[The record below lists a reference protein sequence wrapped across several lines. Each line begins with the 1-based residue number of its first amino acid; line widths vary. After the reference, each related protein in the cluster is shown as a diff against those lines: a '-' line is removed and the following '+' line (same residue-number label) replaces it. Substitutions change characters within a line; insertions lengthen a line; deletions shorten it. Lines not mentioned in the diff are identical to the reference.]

1 MKKKVLRILL
11 TLLIIA
17 WMGLIFFFSSQT
29 GPASASSSH
38 SVLYLLGHISKSL
51 TGHDLVAALSPA
63 AFGFLEFI
71 IRKCAHMFAYFILS
85 ILTMSLLFTY
95 KKYPIRFKACLS
107 LLISFL
113 YACSDEIHQFF
124 VGGRSASF
132 KDVLID
138 STGACIGILL
148 TIIIYIIIKKAQRLN
163 RSCQVDR

>member
-1 MKKKVLRILL
+1 MTKKKKLRILL
-11 TLLIIA
+11 TLLIII
-17 WMGLIFFFSSQT
+17 WMGVIFCFSNQT
-29 GPASASSSH
+29 GPKSSSSSQ
-38 SVLYLLGHISKSL
+38 SVIYLIGHISKTL
-51 TGHDLVAALSPA
+51 TGHNIVNTLSTE
-63 AFGFLEFI
+63 AFSFIEFI

-95 KKYPIRFKACLS
+95 KKYPIRSKACLS

-148 TIIIYIIIKKAQRLN
+148 TIIIYTILKKAQHH
-163 RSCQVDR
+163 

>member
-38 SVLYLLGHISKSL
+38 SVLYLLGHILKSL

-85 ILTMSLLFTY
+85 ILIMSLLFTY
-95 KKYPIRFKACLS
+95 KNILYVSKHVS
-107 LLISFL
+107 L
-113 YACSDEIHQFF
+113 Y
-124 VGGRSASF
+124 
-132 KDVLID
+132 
-138 STGACIGILL
+138 
-148 TIIIYIIIKKAQRLN
+148 
-163 RSCQVDR
+163 

>member
-38 SVLYLLGHISKSL
+38 SVLYLLGHILKSL

-85 ILTMSLLFTY
+85 ILIMSLLFTY
-95 KKYPIRFKACLS
+95 KKYPIRFKACIS

-113 YACSDEIHQFF
+113 YACSDELHQFF
-124 VGGRSASF
+124 VGGRFTLAVSF
-132 KDVLID
+132 LWIEFYILI
-138 STGACIGILL
+138 GLFICIMPPFTLIANKAILL
-148 TIIIYIIIKKAQRLN
+148 HRFF
-163 RSCQVDR
+163 

>member
-1 MKKKVLRILL
+1 MMKKVLRILL
-11 TLLIIA
+11 TLFILA
-17 WMGLIFFFSSQT
+17 WMGVIFFFSSQT
-29 GPASASSSH
+29 GTTSASSSH

-51 TGHDLVAALSPA
+51 TGHDLVAALSPT

-95 KKYPIRFKACLS
+95 KKYPIRFKACIS

-132 KDVLID
+132 KDVSVSKIMVAGMAG
-138 STGACIGILL
+138 SS
-148 TIIIYIIIKKAQRLN
+148 R
-163 RSCQVDR
+163 

>member
-95 KKYPIRFKACLS
+95 KKYPIRFKACIS
-107 LLISFL
+107 LLISFQMNFISSL
-113 YACSDEIHQFF
+113 QEGAVQVLKMFSQIPQVHVLEYFLQL
-124 VGGRSASF
+124 SF
-132 KDVLID
+132 I
-138 STGACIGILL
+138 S
-148 TIIIYIIIKKAQRLN
+148 
-163 RSCQVDR
+163 

>member
-38 SVLYLLGHISKSL
+38 SVLYLLGHISN
-51 TGHDLVAALSPA
+51 DLVAALSPA

-95 KKYPIRFKACLS
+95 KKYPIRFKACIS

-113 YACSDEIHQFF
+113 YACSDELHQFF

-148 TIIIYIIIKKAQRLN
+148 TIIIYIIIKKAQHH
-163 RSCQVDR
+163 

>member
-1 MKKKVLRILL
+1 MKKKALRILL

-95 KKYPIRFKACLS
+95 KKYPLRFKACLS

-113 YACSDEIHQFF
+113 YACSDELHQFF

-163 RSCQVDR
+163 RPCQVDR